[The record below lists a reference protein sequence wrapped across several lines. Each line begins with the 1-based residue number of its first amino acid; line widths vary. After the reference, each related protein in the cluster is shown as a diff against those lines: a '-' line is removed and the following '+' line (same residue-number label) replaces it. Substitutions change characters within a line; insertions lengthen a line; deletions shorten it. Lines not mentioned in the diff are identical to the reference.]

1 MTMTNRAFDPAFLA
15 ALQQASSSAPGP
27 VAAPPRF
34 HEALREFED
43 KPVRNRYRS
52 WESSWPYRRAMRK
65 EAPRKTSTLAH
76 LWSWLKKKCPVTPD
90 KRLRLAENIP
100 LGEKRFVALVSVDDR
115 EFLIGGSASG
125 VSLLSQWE
133 SATDSPAAD
142 KQVVTI
148 RESFE

>member
-1 MTMTNRAFDPAFLA
+1 
-15 ALQQASSSAPGP
+15 
-27 VAAPPRF
+27 
-34 HEALREFED
+34 
-43 KPVRNRYRS
+43 
-52 WESSWPYRRAMRK
+52 MRK